1 MKRHK
6 AYGDISTADAECD
19 ECAAGTA
26 DVSQADG
33 GADGQQMNTFERIYR
48 AVELIPKGR
57 VASYGVI
64 AALAGNPRMS
74 RIVGYALHVNPDPE
88 RIKCHRVVFADGSLS
103 RAFVFGGE
111 NEQRAL
117 LEAEGVGFLPNG
129 KVDMKKYAV
138 FSREHEKKNRQ
149 MHKPCS
155 SSTVYMLCA
164 AVCLHSGRGNRKHN
178 S

>member
-6 AYGDISTADAECD
+6 AYDGISAAEEENGECAGGKGGTENIPKADAH
-19 ECAAGTA
+19 
-26 DVSQADG
+26 
-33 GADGQQMNTFERIYR
+33 GQQMNTFERIYR
-48 AVELIPKGR
+48 AVELIPKGC

-138 FSREHEKKNRQ
+138 FSQEYTKKKR
-149 MHKPCS
+149 
-155 SSTVYMLCA
+155 
-164 AVCLHSGRGNRKHN
+164 
-178 S
+178 

>member
-6 AYGDISTADAECD
+6 AYDGISTADAECD

-33 GADGQQMNTFERIYR
+33 GAHGQQMNTFERIYR
-48 AVELIPKGR
+48 AVELIPEGR

-138 FSREHEKKNRQ
+138 FSQEYTKKKR
-149 MHKPCS
+149 
-155 SSTVYMLCA
+155 
-164 AVCLHSGRGNRKHN
+164 
-178 S
+178 